1 MEPPTFFHSRLLFKI
16 CNDFLGG
23 QDRECVQCAA
33 CRGAGIPLAITI
45 PDPVG
50 IKDKLLINLNIS
62 DYFYIYFA
70 EDFERST
77 TKGRENVAF
86 ELELKKQNTK
96 NKVMS
101 PYLMIIGA
109 MRNCGI

>member
-1 MEPPTFFHSRLLFKI
+1 M
-16 CNDFLGG
+16 
-23 QDRECVQCAA
+23 
-33 CRGAGIPLAITI
+33 
-45 PDPVG
+45 
-50 IKDKLLINLNIS
+50 
-62 DYFYIYFA
+62 YFEEA
-70 EDFERST
+70 FERST

-109 MRNCGI
+109 MRNCGIWALVTVHIVTPANRFY